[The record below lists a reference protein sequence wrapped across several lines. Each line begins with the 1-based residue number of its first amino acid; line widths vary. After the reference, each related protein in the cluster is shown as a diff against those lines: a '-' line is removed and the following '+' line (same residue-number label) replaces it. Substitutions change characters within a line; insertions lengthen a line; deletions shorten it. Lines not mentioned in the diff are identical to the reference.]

1 MKAPTK
7 YYYYH
12 KNDPKKEPI
21 GKIEADNL
29 EEALLKAA
37 HIKQLKIDNFLDVF
51 KVERYG
57 KQST

>member
-1 MKAPTK
+1 MSYKTV

-12 KNDPKKEPI
+12 KNDDKKEPI

-37 HIKQLKIDNFLDVF
+37 HVKQLKIDDFLDVF

-57 KQST
+57 K

>member
-1 MKAPTK
+1 MNYKTV

-29 EEALLKAA
+29 EEALLKAS
-37 HIKQLKIDNFLDVF
+37 HIKQLKIDDFLDVF

-57 KQST
+57 K

>member
-21 GKIEADNL
+21 GKIEANNL

-57 KQST
+57 K

>member
-29 EEALLKAA
+29 EEALLKAS
-37 HIKQLKIDNFLDVF
+37 HVKQLKIDDFLDVF

-57 KQST
+57 K